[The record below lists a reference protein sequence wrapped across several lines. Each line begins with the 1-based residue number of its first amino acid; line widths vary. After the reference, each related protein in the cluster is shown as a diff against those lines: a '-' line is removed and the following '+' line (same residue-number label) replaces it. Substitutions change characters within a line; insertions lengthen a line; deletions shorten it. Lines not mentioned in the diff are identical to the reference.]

1 MKHLNRYHLGIVP
14 LLSILAMSPSVMQS
28 KFASRA
34 IASVD
39 PEVKTEVT
47 KEEKKTDEKNEVK
60 PDVKNEEKPV
70 VQTEVK
76 SEVKPEVKN
85 EVVEGHPKL
94 DALVAKVDKESITKD
109 LNLSNAQILE
119 KQKLFSESVK
129 KEKSEFKE
137 SSEEALVKSQREK
150 TEALIKDLVVLEAL
164 SSQES
169 LTAEEKALLSA
180 AIAEGKDIL
189 EGLLGSLE
197 KNEELVAKAK
207 EVKPTE
213 PKTEEEKPVIADNEE
228 PKKEEEPKVE
238 EPKVEEPKK
247 EVVVDTEGPKNEEPK
262 KEEEKPVVADK
273 EEPKKEEAKEEPKKE
288 VCEADE
294 KNKVLT
300 SQVEAL
306 MKQNQQIL
314 QTMMGMA
321 QMMVSMHQQNQGQ
334 GIYQQY
340 QMPMPNPYMYQQ
352 PMSAGNWVYYPSGFQ
367 PSQPNIFAQ
376 PMQQPMQ
383 QQMSIYPDQM
393 HQQQWNLRPTQ
404 YFGDPRFQSAPI
416 MPGTFGNEAFSFN
429 MGNSVPTITQI

>member
-1 MKHLNRYHLGIVP
+1 MKHFNRYHLGILP

-47 KEEKKTDEKNEVK
+47 TEEEKTEVK
-60 PDVKNEEKPV
+60 PEVKAEDKPV

-76 SEVKPEVKN
+76 TEVKPEVKT
-85 EVVEGHPKL
+85 EVAEGHPKL

-109 LNLSNAQILE
+109 LNLSNEQILE
-119 KQKLFSESVK
+119 KQKLFSESVQ

-150 TEALIKDLVVLEAL
+150 TEALIKDLIVLEAL
-164 SSQES
+164 SGKEG
-169 LTAEEKALLSA
+169 LKPEEKEALLL
-180 AIAEGKDIL
+180 AIKEGKDIL

-207 EVKPTE
+207 EVD
-213 PKTEEEKPVIADNEE
+213 KPVIADNEE

-247 EVVVDTEGPKNEEPK
+247 EVVADTEEPKKEEPKTEEPK
-262 KEEEKPVVADK
+262 KEEEKPVIADK
-273 EEPKKEEAKEEPKKE
+273 EEPKKEEVKEETKKE

-300 SQVEAL
+300 SQVEEL

-340 QMPMPNPYMYQQ
+340 QQMPMPNPYMYQQ

-367 PSQPNIFAQ
+367 PTQPNIFAQ